1 MNLNNTEFYNS
12 FKFNIFKL
20 NKYHFTDQSK
30 SPVLKHYFGYLIKG
44 TAKIKSKHTEILIY
58 PNEIFYIPK
67 GLKYQSQWYGENG
80 NEIVFYS
87 FGFEFIPT
95 KKLFD
100 LQKISCDNTAKE
112 IFKELCDEV
121 YSSEKRIGKLYYF
134 FEKVAPNM
142 KKAEQ
147 SHLNV
152 VVEKAIEYISNNP
165 NVRISELA
173 KHCNVSE
180 SGLYSVFKR
189 NLNKTPNT
197 IRNEILCEKAI
208 LLLTTTNKSIQEI
221 SEELSFS
228 STSYFRKIL
237 KSYIGKTPREIRK
250 NSTF

>member
-1 MNLNNTEFYNS
+1 MNNIEFYNS
-12 FKFNIFKL
+12 FKFNVFRL

-30 SPVLKHYFGYLIKG
+30 NPVPRHYFGYLIKG
-44 TAKIKSKHTEILIY
+44 TAKIKSKNVEILLH
-58 PNEIFYIPK
+58 PDEIFYIPK

-80 NEIVFYS
+80 KDIVFYS
-87 FGFEFIPT
+87 FGFEFLPT
-95 KKLFD
+95 NKTFE
-100 LQKISCDNTAKE
+100 LQKICCDNIAKE
-112 IFKELCDEV
+112 IFNELCDEV
-121 YSSEKRIGKLYYF
+121 NSSEKRIGKLYYF

-142 KKAEQ
+142 KRTEQ

-152 VVEKAIEYISNNP
+152 VVEKAIEYISSNP
-165 NVRISELA
+165 NARNSEVA

-180 SGLYSVFKR
+180 PGLYSIFKR

-197 IRNEILCEKAI
+197 VRNEILCEKAV

-237 KSYIGKTPREIRK
+237 KLYIGKTPREIRK
-250 NSTF
+250 NSAF